1 MPFSDFIGNRRIVD
15 QIQRMLGEGRLP
27 QTLLFAGPS
36 GVGKATLVR
45 YLAAAMI
52 CKKVEADFCGQ
63 CPDCTKILSLDL
75 STDQHRREAEDR
87 AKLPAAK
94 RTENP
99 LILSTHPDFLLFPP
113 DGPLRMISIE
123 QARQLRKAA
132 QYVASTKAG
141 RLFHLDH
148 ADRANDEASNALLKT
163 LEEPSPNL
171 TIVLTAENA
180 YQLLPTIRSR
190 SVPFHFS
197 PLTNEEMQ
205 PFVESREDLS
215 PEERKALSGWA
226 QGSPGRA
233 LSLDVE
239 SHLARREHLL
249 SLLDTALGKTP
260 FAELLAHTDAIGR
273 RQSEKIG
280 LLVEI
285 LHSLLSDLLHLRLG
299 SGRLANV
306 DIRERL
312 RELADRV
319 EFEWIEQAARDLDNL
334 ARLERRNIQRQIA
347 VEALAINWR
356 RRTAAARNAT
366 RAS

>member
-1 MPFSDFIGNRRIVD
+1 
-15 QIQRMLGEGRLP
+15 MLAEDRLP

-45 YLAAAMI
+45 YLVAAMH
-52 CKKVEADFCGQ
+52 CAEAEADFCGH
-63 CPDCTKILSLDL
+63 CSECTKILALDL
-75 STDQHRREAEDR
+75 STDEYIKGMEER

-99 LILSTHPDFLLFPP
+99 LILSTHPDYLLFPP

-123 QARQLRKAA
+123 QARQVRKAA
-132 QYVASTKAG
+132 QYAASTKAG

-148 ADRANDEASNALLKT
+148 ADRCNDEASNALLKT

-180 YQLLPTIRSR
+180 YHLLPTIRSR
-190 SVPFHFS
+190 TVPFHFS
-197 PLTNEEMQ
+197 PLTNDEMAT
-205 PFVESREDLS
+205 FVAAREDLS
-215 PEERKALSGWA
+215 EEERKALSGWA

-233 LSLDVE
+233 LSLDIE
-239 SHLARREHLL
+239 SYEERREHLMA
-249 SLLDTALGKTP
+249 LLETSLGKTP
-260 FAELLAHTDAIGR
+260 FAELLPHTDSIGR
-273 RQSEKIG
+273 RQKEKIS
-280 LLVEI
+280 LLVDV
-285 LHSLLSDLLHLRLG
+285 LHGLLSDLLHLRLG
-299 SGRLANV
+299 SGRLVNV

-319 EFEWIEQAARDLDNL
+319 EFEWIEQAAKDLDNL

-347 VEALAINWR
+347 IEALAVNWR
-356 RRTAAARNAT
+356 QRTAASRVAT
-366 RAS
+366 RSN